1 MCPTTTV
8 RFSTAEHEPGT
19 DVQCL
24 YRSCFF
30 CRFKGGRGKSGGS
43 SPFSPYGAAE
53 SPAPFSHRLAVKDLS
68 VPRPLLRRRDFFQQ
82 FAGALADQGG
92 FVIRDAIAAQQRA
105 LDFLIDADQI
115 ANFFSYIVHVE
126 PPSVVQI
133 SMNATSGQIIT
144 ELLPSRAQE
153 GSNQQ

>member
-1 MCPTTTV
+1 MSLQRRARGERRLLPLLTL
-8 RFSTAEHEPGT
+8 R
-19 DVQCL
+19 
-24 YRSCFF
+24 RSLV
-30 CRFKGGRGKSGGS
+30 S
-43 SPFSPYGAAE
+43 S
-53 SPAPFSHRLAVKDLS
+53 PFSHRLAVKDMS
-68 VPRPLLRRRDFFQQ
+68 VPRPLLRRRDFCQQ

-92 FVIRDAIAAQQRA
+92 FVIRDAIATQQRA

-153 GSNQQ
+153 GTNQQSIGEVVPRLVEDPRGLPR